1 MASLPEVDV
10 AVVGAGVA
18 GLAAALAF
26 QAHGAEVFVV
36 DASDRPGGV
45 MRTDHVR
52 GYVVERG
59 PNTIEVKIPML
70 TALRDQGLE
79 DTLRKAEP
87 ASKHRFILR
96 DGVLVAAPLSPFSLL
111 GTSLL
116 GPGGKL
122 RLLAEPLLPR
132 RDASDESVS
141 EFITRRLGRQVADR
155 LVGPFLTGVYA
166 GDERELGAEA
176 VFGTLVDWERRLGSV
191 VLGALAAAFSRR
203 SERGL
208 RGVYSTTEGLGPFAR
223 HLAERLHEPPALGA
237 TVRTLRREGTA
248 WHLSVSTEA
257 GGDTT
262 LRAGRVVLAVPSLAA
277 AALLRESDAR
287 VAELLEDI
295 DYAPIVG
302 VPLGVARSQLS
313 HEVRGFGFLVPRET
327 GEAAGMDLLGCLFM
341 SQLFP
346 GRAPA
351 DHELLQCILGGVR
364 RRDIIDDPDDRIVER
379 TLQDL
384 DPVLGIG
391 GEPEVLGVTR
401 WPRAIP
407 QPGRAHVRRMNEV
420 GTRVGALPGLALAGS
435 YVAGVGVAD
444 SFASGLRAAADLV
457 RPL

>member
-26 QAHGAEVFVV
+26 QARGAEVVVV

-45 MRTDHVR
+45 MRTDHVH

-59 PNTIEVKIPML
+59 PNTIQVKAPML
-70 TALRDQGLE
+70 AALREQGLE
-79 DTLRKAEP
+79 DALRKAEP
-87 ASKHRFILR
+87 VSKYRFILR
-96 DGVLVAAPLSPFSLL
+96 DGVLVPVPLSPFSLL

-116 GPGGKL
+116 GPVGKL

-191 VLGALAAAFSRR
+191 ALGALDAALSRR
-203 SERGL
+203 RERGL
-208 RGVYSTTEGLGPFAR
+208 RGVYSTTEGFGPFAR
-223 HLAERLHEPPALGA
+223 HMAERLNEPPALGA
-237 TVRTLRREGTA
+237 TVQTLRREGTA
-248 WHLSVSTEA
+248 WHLSVSTA
-257 GGDTT
+257 AGDTT
-262 LRAGRVVLAVPSLAA
+262 LRAGRVVLALPSFAA
-277 AALLRESDAR
+277 AALLRESDPR

-302 VPLGVARSQLS
+302 VPLGIARSQLS
-313 HEVRGFGFLVPRET
+313 RVLRGFGFLVPRET
-327 GEAAGMDLLGCLFM
+327 GEAAGMVVLGCLFM

-351 DHELLQCILGGVR
+351 DHELLHCVLGGVR
-364 RRDIIDDPDDRIVER
+364 RRDLIDDPDDRIVER

-384 DPVLGIG
+384 DPVLGISG
-391 GEPEVLGVTR
+391 DPDVLGVSR

-407 QPGRAHVRRMNEV
+407 QPGRTHVRRMNEV

-435 YVAGVGVAD
+435 YLAGVGVAD
-444 SFASGLRAAADLV
+444 SFASGLRAADDLE

>member
-36 DASDRPGGV
+36 YASDRPGGV

-59 PNTIEVKIPML
+59 PNTIEVKVPML
-70 TALRDQGLE
+70 AALRDQGLE
-79 DTLRKAEP
+79 DALRKAEP

-122 RLLAEPLLPR
+122 RLLVEPLLPR

-191 VLGALAAAFSRR
+191 VLGALGAAFSRR

-208 RGVYSTTEGLGPFAR
+208 R
-223 HLAERLHEPPALGA
+223 
-237 TVRTLRREGTA
+237 
-248 WHLSVSTEA
+248 

-364 RRDIIDDPDDRIVER
+364 RRDIIDEPDDRIVER

-391 GEPEVLGVTR
+391 GEPAVLGVTR